1 MVVLLAGRSRPPWP
15 KRLGF
20 GSTKDYARRTLIVT
34 LLDGTYEL
42 FRAFYGAPSA
52 QASDGREVG
61 ATRALLRSF
70 AGMLTDP
77 ETTHAAAAFD
87 TVIESFRNQL
97 FSGYKTGEGIDPAL
111 WSQFPLAE
119 RATRA
124 LGIITWSMIDFE
136 ADDALA
142 TGARRY
148 AEDPRVRQVRI
159 ASPDKDL
166 CQCVVGQRVVLYD
179 RKKQAVTDEP
189 GVFTRLGVPPASVP
203 GFLAPVGDTADGIPG
218 VPRWGEKS
226 AAKVQQHYGQ
236 VAAIPDDAK
245 QWAVSVRGA
254 DALARELAAH
264 RAEVELYERLA
275 TLRFDVPLAEDLD
288 ALRWQGPSPDLAPLC
303 EDLGIPDLTPRLS
316 GINA

>member
-1 MVVLLAGRSRPPWP
+1 M
-15 KRLGF
+15 LGC
-20 GSTKDYARRTLIVT
+20 TVIVT

-52 QASDGREVG
+52 LAPDGREVG

-70 AGMLTDP
+70 AALLAEP
-77 ETTHAAAAFD
+77 ETTHVAAAFD

-97 FSGYKTGEGIDPAL
+97 FLGYKTGEGIDPAL

-124 LGIITWSMIDFE
+124 LGMITWSMIEFE

-148 AEDPRVRQVRI
+148 AEDVRVKQVRI

-166 CQCVVGQRVVLYD
+166 CQCVTGQRVVLYD
-179 RKKQAVTDEP
+179 RKKQAATDEP
-189 GVFTRLGVPPASVP
+189 GVMARLGVPPASVP
-203 GFLAPVGDTADGIPG
+203 GFLALVGDTADGIPG

-226 AAKVQQHYGQ
+226 AAKVLQHYGQ
-236 VAAIPDDAK
+236 VADIPDDASK
-245 QWAVSVRGA
+245 WAVSVRGA

-264 RAEVELYERLA
+264 RSEVELYERLA
-275 TLRFDVPLAEDLD
+275 TLRFDVPLLEDLD
-288 ALRWQGPSPDLAPLC
+288 ALRWRGPSA
-303 EDLGIPDLTPRLS
+303 DLTPFCEELGILDLTPKLA
-316 GINA
+316 GINS

>member
-1 MVVLLAGRSRPPWP
+1 M
-15 KRLGF
+15 
-20 GSTKDYARRTLIVT
+20 IVT

-52 QASDGREVG
+52 LAPDGREVG

-70 AGMLTDP
+70 AALLADP
-77 ETTHAAAAFD
+77 EATHVAAAFD

-97 FSGYKTGEGIDPAL
+97 FTGYKTGEGIDPAL

-119 RATRA
+119 RATHA
-124 LGIITWSMIDFE
+124 LGIVTWSMIEFE

-166 CQCVVGQRVVLYD
+166 CQCVTGERIVLYD
-179 RKKQAVTDEP
+179 RKKQAATNEP
-189 GVFTRLGVPPASVP
+189 GVLTRLGVPPVSVP
-203 GFLAPVGDTADGIPG
+203 GFLALVGDTADGIPG

-226 AAKVQQHYGQ
+226 AAKVLQHYGQ
-236 VAAIPDDAK
+236 VAAIPDDAR

-264 RAEVELYERLA
+264 RTEVELYERLA
-275 TLRFDVPLAEDLD
+275 TLRFDVPLLEDLD
-288 ALRWQGPSPDLAPLC
+288 ALRWRGPSADLGPLC
-303 EDLGIPDLTPRLS
+303 DELGIPDLTPRLA
-316 GINA
+316 GINP